1 MTYLNHWRIAFLV
14 CFGLSLGMMP
24 QFSFAQEDPDSK
36 TEITLEPEVILGE
49 TDEEDETLSRL
60 VDKSTIADLDFL
72 NAGDA
77 PTSIEQLKAMQ
88 AHVSSLYERVEPA
101 VVNIRSGMG
110 QGSGVVVTSDGYI
123 LTAAHVISVPNRAA
137 TITFPDGSKALA
149 QTLGLFRTLDA
160 GLLKIYKMVPPPKKD
175 EDKDASDKGD
185 VEDEDNDNDDEEES
199 DEDNDDEEES
209 DDDEDDDQED
219 EDDQEG
225 DEDDQEEDEDEQ
237 EEDEDEQEEDEDES
251 KSDEDKD
258 ADETAED
265 KKTEK
270 KNPFEVQEDLPSFS
284 YLDIGDS
291 DGLNLGQWVIAVG
304 HPGGLDE
311 DRGIVLR
318 VGRINEIDDENK
330 AKYVRTDCTLVGGDS
345 GGPLIGMDGS
355 VIGIHSRI
363 GQGLKMNFHVPSTDY
378 LNNWSAL
385 LEPHVHDRDPQLN
398 ISFRGTSNVIQNLP
412 KNSTAARS
420 GLEKADRIIR
430 VGEKDIYDKLQFD
443 DAISSLKP
451 FQRVEFEV
459 QRKGKKQVITVTIGE
474 KPGQLRRR

>member
-1 MTYLNHWRIAFLV
+1 MTYLNHCRIAFLV
-14 CFGLSLGMMP
+14 CFGLSLGMAP
-24 QFSFAQEDPDSK
+24 HISFAQEDPDSK
-36 TEITLEPEVILGE
+36 PEITLEPDVILGE

-72 NAGDA
+72 NSGDA
-77 PTSIEQLKAMQ
+77 PTSVDQLKAMQ

-123 LTAAHVISVPNRAA
+123 LTAAHVISIPNQAA

-160 GLLKIYKMVPPPKKD
+160 GLLKIYKVIPP
-175 EDKDASDKGD
+175 EN
-185 VEDEDNDNDDEEES
+185 EDEDEDASNEEK
-199 DEDNDDEEES
+199 
-209 DDDEDDDQED
+209 
-219 EDDQEG
+219 
-225 DEDDQEEDEDEQ
+225 EEDEDEDDDEDK
-237 EEDEDEQEEDEDES
+237 EEDEDGDEESDDEES
-251 KSDEDKD
+251 ESDEDDKSEKDDDKGDDGDKEDDDKDKDESD
-258 ADETAED
+258 ADETDED
-265 KKTEK
+265 EKTEK
-270 KNPFEVQEDLPSFS
+270 KNPFEVQDDLPSFT
-284 YLDIGDS
+284 YLEIGDS

-318 VGRINEIDDENK
+318 VGRINEIDDEND

-363 GQGLKMNFHVPSTDY
+363 GRGLKLNFHVPSTDY

-385 LEPHVHDRDPQLN
+385 LEPVVHDRDPQLN
-398 ISFRGTSNVIQNLP
+398 IRFRGQSNVIQNLP
-412 KNSTAARS
+412 DRSLAARS
-420 GLEKADRIIR
+420 GLKATDRIIR

-443 DAISSLKP
+443 DAISNLKP
-451 FQRVEFEV
+451 FQKIEFEV

-474 KPGQLRRR
+474 KSRSRGR